1 MKISGI
7 YKIQS
12 IKKPNRCY
20 IGSAVNITKR
30 WGHHLQELRIN
41 KHGNKKL
48 QNHFNKYGESDF
60 QFSVLVGCDKVDLIK
75 TEQYFIDSYKS
86 WFNICPTAG
95 SQLGVKRSEESCK
108 RIGEAH
114 KGRIPWNKGIKA
126 TEQAK
131 QNQSKSHIGQKVWN
145 KGKKNIYSEET
156 LLKLR
161 ASLKGRKV
169 WNKGKH
175 YHFHNERDNSVY
187 KGKIFSEETKLKL
200 KIAQANRPPI
210 SAETREKMRINSM
223 GNKNMLGK
231 PVSKETKQ
239 KISEGLK
246 RYFAEKKEF
255 DIITNN

>member
-60 QFSVLVGCDKVDLIK
+60 QFSVLVG
-75 TEQYFIDSYKS
+75 
-86 WFNICPTAG
+86 CPTAG